1 MPKATVN
8 IVSVSPY
15 HNHSTGDLADE
26 LGRLATEIAELEG
39 RRKAFR

>member
-15 HNHSTGDLADE
+15 HNHSTGDLA
-26 LGRLATEIAELEG
+26 GEG
-39 RRKAFR
+39 EAQP